1 MSGVLLSAL
10 WSVLAQHGFVLTSPT
25 IPRNGTI
32 PAAHTCDGANVSPA
46 LNWFAA
52 PAATRSYTVVLAD
65 NDVASGTV
73 IHWIA
78 YDLPPTLTAS
88 WINIIWGNW
97 PCGRSK
103 HTSSPGQAL
112 YLSRVN

>member
-1 MSGVLLSAL
+1 MRRGTGVLLAAL

-25 IPRNGTI
+25 IPGNGTI

-52 PAATRSYTVVLAD
+52 PAATRSYAVVLAD

-78 YDLPPTLTAS
+78 YDLPPTLTGIPEHVGAEAAPAMP
-88 WINIIWGNW
+88 WIRG
-97 PCGRSK
+97 
-103 HTSSPGQAL
+103 
-112 YLSRVN
+112 